1 MEAVHA
7 HNLGL
12 HYKFSKYYLWI
23 YCQMSS
29 MINGRGLGIAYST
42 YNEDEKFIL
51 SKLWH
56 KGTSN
61 PNKCIGVFKNHIQ
74 MVFFL
79 DFFK

>member
-12 HYKFSKYYLWI
+12 HYKFSKYYLRI
-23 YCQMSS
+23 YCRMSS

-42 YNEDEKFIL
+42 YNEEEKFIL

-61 PNKCIGVFKNHIQ
+61 PNKCIRVFKNHIQ